1 MLRIRWKVVAAIACA
16 AAVLAMAAACSSG
29 DDNDNTTSTPSGGAS
44 VTAPAGTSPT
54 GTTGEAEEGGE
65 ITVQALQPQSFDP
78 HYSGFSQD
86 ISIERMVWRGLY
98 RLDKD
103 NKLVPEMAAS
113 DPEVSS
119 DSLTYTVKLQ
129 SGLKWSDGTPLT
141 AKDFVA
147 GVVRTCA
154 PATTSYY
161 VSFLYNIVGCQ
172 DFAEATDATGADLQ
186 ALQDKVGVTAPD
198 DTTIVFKL
206 INPQATFQTQ
216 LAMWYTFPLPLQVVK
231 NPATDKWPDDP
242 STLAFNGPFMIQ
254 SYTEKSEIVLVKN
267 PNYQSSSSHPAYL
280 DKVTEKYIEDTEQA
294 DNAFRAGQL
303 DEALANLAQLSAIK
317 SDPATKDAYFAPDV
331 ATATLG
337 LQMQL
342 THKPLDNEKVRI
354 ALSQAI
360 DRDKFNEVV
369 NGGAYSSTT
378 SWLPGDL
385 VGIEPDEYKDQ
396 IGYNPDE
403 AKKNLADAGYP
414 DGKDFPALTL
424 QIRDTPSNKAAGA
437 FLQDAFKT
445 VLNIDLKLETVD
457 SKTRSANFSS
467 KNFDFLIGGWIQD
480 YPDPEDWID
489 GQFNSDGSQNF
500 TSCNNKQLDDLFA
513 KAKVN
518 LDNDSRIDQYK
529 QINEIISTTICG
541 IAPIWNQPPQN
552 YLISPKVAGMKEN
565 STGQD
570 ALVAAD
576 WNAENWSLA
585 KK

>member
-1 MLRIRWKVVAAIACA
+1 MSRTRWRLLA
-16 AAVLAMAAACSSG
+16 AAVSLIAVLVLAAACSSS
-29 DDNDNTTSTPSGGAS
+29 NDNKKTTT
-44 VTAPAGTSPT
+44 PAGGSSSTAQASASASGSST
-54 GTTGEAEEGGE
+54 AQQGGS

-103 NKLVPEMAAS
+103 NKLQPEMAAS
-113 DPEVSS
+113 QPQVSS

-129 SGLKWSDGTPLT
+129 SGLKWSDGAPLT

-147 GVVRTCA
+147 GIVRTCA
-154 PATTSYY
+154 PATAGYY
-161 VSFLYNIVGCQ
+161 VSFVYNIVGCQ
-172 DFAEATDATGADLQ
+172 DFAESKATGADLQ
-186 ALQDKVGVTAPD
+186 ALQDKIGVTAPD
-198 DTTIVFKL
+198 DTTVVFKL
-206 INPQATFQTQ
+206 LKPQATFQTQ
-216 LAMWYTFPLPLQVVK
+216 LAMWYTFPVPTQIVK
-231 NPATDKWPDDP
+231 NPATDKWPDP
-242 STLAFNGPFMIQ
+242 TALAFNGPFKITA
-254 SYTEKSEIVLVKN
+254 YTEKSGLTLEKN
-267 PNYQSSSSHPAYL
+267 PNYKSSSSHAANL

-303 DEALANLAQLSAIK
+303 DEALANLQQLSAIK
-317 SDPATKDAYFAPDV
+317 SDSATKDAYFAPDV

-337 LQMQL
+337 LQMNL

-360 DRDKFNEVV
+360 DRDQFNQVV
-369 NGGAYSSTT
+369 NGGAYSPTT

-385 VGIEPDEYKDQ
+385 VGIKADAFKSQ
-396 IGYNPDE
+396 IGYNPDQ

-414 DGKDFPALTL
+414 DGKGFPTLTL
-424 QIRDTPSNKAAGA
+424 EIRDTPTNNAGA
-437 FLQDAFKT
+437 AFIQNAFKT
-445 VLNIDLKLETVD
+445 VLGINLNIKTVD
-457 SKTRSANFSS
+457 SKTRSADYSGM
-467 KNFDFLIGGWIQD
+467 KYDFLIGGWIQD

-489 GQFNSDGSQNF
+489 GQFNTGGSQNF
-500 TSCNNKQLDDLFA
+500 TGCSNPQLDDLFN

-518 LDNDSRIDQYK
+518 LDNTSRIQQYK

-541 IAPIWNQPPQN
+541 IASLWNQPPQN
-552 YLISPKVAGMKEN
+552 YLISPKITGMKEN

-576 WNAENWSLA
+576 WNAENWALA

>member
-1 MLRIRWKVVAAIACA
+1 MSRTRWRLLA
-16 AAVLAMAAACSSG
+16 AAVSLIAVLVLAAACSSS
-29 DDNDNTTSTPSGGAS
+29 NDNKKTTT
-44 VTAPAGTSPT
+44 PAGGSSSTAQASASASGSST
-54 GTTGEAEEGGE
+54 AQQGGS

-103 NKLVPEMAAS
+103 NKLQPEMAAS
-113 DPEVSS
+113 QPQVSS

-129 SGLKWSDGTPLT
+129 FGLKWSDGAPLT

-147 GVVRTCA
+147 GIVRTCA
-154 PATTSYY
+154 PATAGYY
-161 VSFLYNIVGCQ
+161 VSFVYNIVGCQ
-172 DFAEATDATGADLQ
+172 DFAESKATGADLQ
-186 ALQDKVGVTAPD
+186 ALQDKIGVTAPD
-198 DTTIVFKL
+198 DTTVVFKL
-206 INPQATFQTQ
+206 LKPQATFQTQ
-216 LAMWYTFPLPLQVVK
+216 LAMWYTFPVPTQIVK
-231 NPATDKWPDDP
+231 NPATDKWPDP
-242 STLAFNGPFMIQ
+242 TALAFNGPFKITA
-254 SYTEKSEIVLVKN
+254 YTEKSGLTLEKN
-267 PNYQSSSSHPAYL
+267 PNYKSSSSHAANL

-303 DEALANLAQLSAIK
+303 DEALANLQQLSAIK
-317 SDPATKDAYFAPDV
+317 SDSATKDAYFAPDV

-337 LQMQL
+337 LQMNL

-360 DRDKFNEVV
+360 DRDQFNQVV
-369 NGGAYSSTT
+369 NGGAYSPTT

-385 VGIEPDEYKDQ
+385 VGIKADAFKSQ
-396 IGYNPDE
+396 IGYNPDQ

-414 DGKDFPALTL
+414 DGKGFPTLTL
-424 QIRDTPSNKAAGA
+424 EIRDTPTNNAGA
-437 FLQDAFKT
+437 AFIQNAFKT
-445 VLNIDLKLETVD
+445 VLGINLNIKTVD
-457 SKTRSANFSS
+457 SKTRSADYSGM
-467 KNFDFLIGGWIQD
+467 KYDFLIGGWIQD

-489 GQFNSDGSQNF
+489 GQFNTGGSQNF
-500 TSCNNKQLDDLFA
+500 TGCSNPQLDDLFN

-518 LDNDSRIDQYK
+518 LDNTSRIQQYK

-541 IAPIWNQPPQN
+541 IASLWNQPPQN
-552 YLISPKVAGMKEN
+552 YLISPKITGMKEN

-576 WNAENWSLA
+576 WNAENWALA

>member
-1 MLRIRWKVVAAIACA
+1 MSRTRWRLLA
-16 AAVLAMAAACSSG
+16 AAVSLIAVLVLAAACSSS
-29 DDNDNTTSTPSGGAS
+29 NDNKKTTT
-44 VTAPAGTSPT
+44 PAGGSSSTAQASASASGSST
-54 GTTGEAEEGGE
+54 AQQGGS

-103 NKLVPEMAAS
+103 NKLQPEMAAS
-113 DPEVSS
+113 QPQVSS

-129 SGLKWSDGTPLT
+129 SGLKWSDGAPLT

-147 GVVRTCA
+147 GIVRTCA
-154 PATTSYY
+154 PATAGYY
-161 VSFLYNIVGCQ
+161 VSFVYNIVGCQ
-172 DFAEATDATGADLQ
+172 DFAESKATGADLQ
-186 ALQDKVGVTAPD
+186 ALQDKIGVTAPD
-198 DTTIVFKL
+198 DTTVVFKL
-206 INPQATFQTQ
+206 LKPQATFQTQ
-216 LAMWYTFPLPLQVVK
+216 LAMWYTFPVPTQIVK
-231 NPATDKWPDDP
+231 NPATDKWPDP
-242 STLAFNGPFMIQ
+242 TALAFNGPFKITA
-254 SYTEKSEIVLVKN
+254 YTEKSGLTLEKN
-267 PNYQSSSSHPAYL
+267 PNYKSSSSHAANL

-303 DEALANLAQLSAIK
+303 DEALANLQQLSAIK
-317 SDPATKDAYFAPDV
+317 SDSATKDAYFAPDV

-337 LQMQL
+337 LQMNL

-360 DRDKFNEVV
+360 DRDQFNQVV
-369 NGGAYSSTT
+369 NGGAYSPTT

-385 VGIEPDEYKDQ
+385 VGIKADAFKSQ
-396 IGYNPDE
+396 IGYNPDQ

-414 DGKDFPALTL
+414 DGKGFPTLTL
-424 QIRDTPSNKAAGA
+424 EIRDTPTNNAGA
-437 FLQDAFKT
+437 AFIQNAFKT
-445 VLNIDLKLETVD
+445 VLGINLNIKTVD
-457 SKTRSANFSS
+457 SKTRSADYSGM
-467 KNFDFLIGGWIQD
+467 KYDFLLGGWIQD

-489 GQFNSDGSQNF
+489 GQFNTGGSQNF
-500 TSCNNKQLDDLFA
+500 TGCSNPQLDDLFN

-518 LDNDSRIDQYK
+518 LDNTSRIQQYK

-541 IAPIWNQPPQN
+541 IASLWNQPPQN
-552 YLISPKVAGMKEN
+552 YLISPKITGMKEN

-576 WNAENWSLA
+576 WNAENWALA

>member
-1 MLRIRWKVVAAIACA
+1 MSRTRWRLLA
-16 AAVLAMAAACSSG
+16 AAVSLIAVLVLAAACSSSS
-29 DDNDNTTSTPSGGAS
+29 DNKKTTT
-44 VTAPAGTSPT
+44 PAGGSSSTAQASASASGSST
-54 GTTGEAEEGGE
+54 AQQGGS

-103 NKLVPEMAAS
+103 NKLQPEMAAS
-113 DPEVSS
+113 QPQVSS

-129 SGLKWSDGTPLT
+129 SGLKWSDGAPLT

-147 GVVRTCA
+147 GIVRTCA
-154 PATTSYY
+154 PATAGYY
-161 VSFLYNIVGCQ
+161 VSFVYNIVGCQ
-172 DFAEATDATGADLQ
+172 DFAESKATGADLQ
-186 ALQDKVGVTAPD
+186 ALQDKIGVTAPD
-198 DTTIVFKL
+198 DTTVVFKL
-206 INPQATFQTQ
+206 LKPQATFQTQ
-216 LAMWYTFPLPLQVVK
+216 LAMWYTFPVPTQIVK
-231 NPATDKWPDDP
+231 NPATDKWPDP
-242 STLAFNGPFMIQ
+242 TALAFNGPFKITA
-254 SYTEKSEIVLVKN
+254 YTEKSGLTLEKN
-267 PNYQSSSSHPAYL
+267 PNYKSSSSHAANL

-303 DEALANLAQLSAIK
+303 DEALANLQQLSAIK
-317 SDPATKDAYFAPDV
+317 SDSATKDAYFAPDV

-337 LQMQL
+337 LQMNL

-360 DRDKFNEVV
+360 DRDQFNQVV
-369 NGGAYSSTT
+369 NGGAYSPTT

-385 VGIEPDEYKDQ
+385 VGIKADAFKSQ
-396 IGYNPDE
+396 IGYNPDQ

-414 DGKDFPALTL
+414 DGKGFPTLTL
-424 QIRDTPSNKAAGA
+424 EIRDTPTNNAGA
-437 FLQDAFKT
+437 AFIQNAFKT
-445 VLNIDLKLETVD
+445 VLGINLNIKTVD
-457 SKTRSANFSS
+457 SKTRSADYSGM
-467 KNFDFLIGGWIQD
+467 KYDFLIGGWIQD

-489 GQFNSDGSQNF
+489 GQFNTGGSQNF
-500 TSCNNKQLDDLFA
+500 TGCSNPQLDDLFN

-518 LDNDSRIDQYK
+518 LDNTSRIQQYK

-541 IAPIWNQPPQN
+541 IASLWNQPPQN
-552 YLISPKVAGMKEN
+552 YLISPKITGMKEN

-576 WNAENWSLA
+576 WNAENWALA